1 MPFGLCNSPAVLM
14 GLNPPE
20 APGFVSVYIDDVLV
34 FSTTLQEHLSRLK
47 LVIQRLQEVG
57 LKLKPEK
64 CKYACKQ
71 VEYLGHVIS
80 SSGLKPNRQLTAAVC
95 DFPTPQNVKEVCR
108 FLGLASYCRK
118 FISGF
123 ARVAEPLHRLTR
135 KDVEFSWSTDC
146 QVSFDTL
153 K

>member
-1 MPFGLCNSPAVLM
+1 M

-20 APGFVSVYIDDVLV
+20 APAFVSVYIDNVLV
-34 FSTTLQEHLSRLK
+34 FSTTLQEHLSHLK

-71 VEYLGHVIS
+71 VEHLCHVIS
-80 SSGLKPNRQLTAAVC
+80 SSGLKPNHQLTAAVC
-95 DFPTPQNVKEVCR
+95 DFLTPQNVKEVLR
-108 FLGLASYCRK
+108 FLGLTSYYQK
-118 FISGF
+118 FNSGL
-123 ARVAEPLHRLTR
+123 ARVTEPLHRLTR

>member
-1 MPFGLCNSPAVLM
+1 MKANLDIT
-14 GLNPPE
+14 
-20 APGFVSVYIDDVLV
+20 VSK
-34 FSTTLQEHLSRLK
+34 TLQDHLSHLK

-80 SSGLKPNRQLTAAVC
+80 SSDLKPNRQLTAAVC
-95 DFPTPQNVKEVCR
+95 NFPTPQNVKEVRR
-108 FLGLASYCRK
+108 FLGLTSYYWK

-123 ARVAEPLHRLTR
+123 ARVAEHFHRLLGKMLNLRGVLTA
-135 KDVEFSWSTDC
+135 KFH
-146 QVSFDTL
+146 L
-153 K
+153 IL